1 MQELKEIAKTIPDR
15 LIAWGKFMK
24 FLDSLPENERKA
36 LWDALDRY
44 YFTIGIIALFQK
56 ELEAQMKVKKDGSL

>member
-24 FLDSLPENERKA
+24 FLDSLPENERNA
-36 LWDALDRY
+36 LWDALDSY
-44 YFTIGIIALFQK
+44 YFTIGIFALFQK